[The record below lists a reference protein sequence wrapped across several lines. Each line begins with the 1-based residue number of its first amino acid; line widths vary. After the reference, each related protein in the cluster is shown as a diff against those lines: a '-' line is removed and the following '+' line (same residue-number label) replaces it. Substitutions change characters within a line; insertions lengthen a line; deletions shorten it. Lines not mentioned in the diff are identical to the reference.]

1 MKVLVA
7 VASKYGSTLE
17 LARTIGETLSGGDME
32 ATVVDLAEH
41 ADVGDGY
48 DAAIVGS
55 GVYAGHWLKDARTF
69 VERNGER
76 LRGMPV
82 WLFSSGPIGDP
93 PKPEED
99 PVDVAELM
107 EQSGAR
113 EHEVF
118 AGRIDRDRLKFAD
131 KAIVRALRVPGGDYR
146 DFDAVRG
153 WAAEIGETLR
163 EQPSPGQ

>member
-17 LARTIGETLSGGDME
+17 LARTIGQTLSGGDIE
-32 ATVVDLAEH
+32 ATVVDVAEQV
-41 ADVGDGY
+41 DVDGDGY
-48 DAAIVGS
+48 DAAVVGS

-69 VERNGER
+69 VERNGEF

-99 PVDVAELM
+99 PVDVADLM

-113 EHEVF
+113 DHAVF
-118 AGRIDRDRLKFAD
+118 AGRIDRDGLKFAD

-146 DFDAVRG
+146 DFEAVRR
-153 WAAEIGETLR
+153 WAADIGEALR
-163 EQPSPGQ
+163 EQQ